1 MREIIVTEFISLDGV
16 VEAPGGEEGFKHTGW
31 TFDIESDPTMYDYKF
46 EETREA
52 GAQLL
57 GRRTYE
63 GFAAAWPGRE
73 GDFADLFNSMPKYVV
88 STTLSDPA
96 WNNSHVL
103 GSLDDVA
110 RLREED
116 GGPLLVAGSATLV
129 HGLYDAGLV
138 DEWRLMV
145 FPVVLGSGQRLFP
158 DSADDKTKLT
168 ADRLHDLRERRPAQ
182 RLPAIRWLRKAR

>member
-31 TFDIESDPTMYDYKF
+31 TFDIESDPTMYEYKF

-63 GFAAAWPGRE
+63 GFAAAWPGRD

-88 STTLSDPA
+88 STTLSDPT

-103 GSLDDVA
+103 GSLEDVA
-110 RLREED
+110 RLRDED

-168 ADRLHDLRERRPAQ
+168 LTGSTTYANGVQLNVFRRSGG
-182 RLPAIRWLRKAR
+182 